1 MVASTDFSPERDFID
16 RKLSSIGSELTDED
30 DTVIDL
36 ISNSGCTGWGFDGY
50 SDLKVWQNDT
60 EDSED
65 VEDFGFSVDLSLSG
79 QPNDD
84 TSILGTSM
92 KVRIQGE
99 FLKEDDEYS
108 DINYEVLEANFN
120 SFDDCDDYEGAMYVQ
135 KILFGSPGTGK
146 SYDVIDI
153 AKNSLKIEFQE
164 TSKILSNTV
173 KTVFH
178 PEYTYSDFMGKLLPL
193 TNGGNVIYK
202 YYPGHFLKALGIAYK
217 NLLQNPDNS
226 NCLLVIDELNR
237 GNASAIFGSAFQLLD
252 RDDDGWSTYELDIS
266 DMELVA
272 LLNEMDF
279 SAKVNN
285 DFSLQVEGNR
295 FDLFIEKLINKYSSD
310 EDKNDEI
317 TLIKLLEQ
325 RKIKIPPNLS
335 IIATIN
341 TSDESIYYLDSA
353 FKRRWD
359 WQHYPAPNYKNEFSV
374 PDAIKEAKLILSDNS
389 KKDWYK
395 YILGVNEFIKIYHQD
410 LRKIEDKLIGWWF
423 IKPINGQVKLQQVRD
438 KLMFYLWDSV
448 FARNKQLLIKY
459 IEDKLGKKGGDI
471 ITFSDFLL
479 CTEDLLE
486 QWVSVLDV
494 ILFEK
499 NEINF

>member
-1 MVASTDFSPERDFID
+1 
-16 RKLSSIGSELTDED
+16 
-30 DTVIDL
+30 
-36 ISNSGCTGWGFDGY
+36 
-50 SDLKVWQNDT
+50 
-60 EDSED
+60 
-65 VEDFGFSVDLSLSG
+65 
-79 QPNDD
+79 
-84 TSILGTSM
+84 
-92 KVRIQGE
+92 
-99 FLKEDDEYS
+99 
-108 DINYEVLEANFN
+108 
-120 SFDDCDDYEGAMYVQ
+120 MYVQ

-153 AKNSLKIEFQE
+153 AKNDLEIEFQE
-164 TSKILSNTV
+164 RAKILSNTV

-193 TNGGNVIYK
+193 TNGGNVVYK

-217 NLLQNPDNS
+217 NLLQNPES
-226 NCLLVIDELNR
+226 RNCLLIIDELNR
-237 GNASAIFGSAFQLLD
+237 GNAAAIFGSAFQLLD
-252 RDDDGWSTYELDIS
+252 RNDDGWSTYELDIS

-272 LLNEMDF
+272 LLNEMGF
-279 SAKVNN
+279 SANVNN
-285 DFSLQVEGNR
+285 DFSLQVDGTR
-295 FDLFIEKLINKYSSD
+295 FDIFIKQLINKSSS
-310 EDKNDEI
+310 EEEK
-317 TLIKLLEQ
+317 TVLMKLLEQ

-359 WQHYPAPNYKNEFSV
+359 WQHYPAPNYKNKFSV
-374 PDAIKEAKLILSDNS
+374 PPAIKEAKLILSDDS
-389 KKDWYK
+389 EEDWYQ

-423 IKPINGQVKLQQVRD
+423 IKPIDGQVKLEQVQD

-459 IEDKLGKKGGDI
+459 IEDKLDKKGGDI
-471 ITFSDFLL
+471 VTFSDFLL

-486 QWVSVLDV
+486 QWVDILDERK
-494 ILFEK
+494 LKK
-499 NEINF
+499 NEID